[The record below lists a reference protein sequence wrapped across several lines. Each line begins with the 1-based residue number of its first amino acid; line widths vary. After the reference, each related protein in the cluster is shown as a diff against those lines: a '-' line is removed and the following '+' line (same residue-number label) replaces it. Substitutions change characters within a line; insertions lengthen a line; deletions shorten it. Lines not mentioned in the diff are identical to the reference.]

1 MGVIYD
7 CLMTS
12 FRFHVAKRTVMNEE
26 MGLIEEDD
34 LTNDDIT
41 DRALMIEDERELSTL
56 NG

>member
-1 MGVIYD
+1 
-7 CLMTS
+7 MTS
-12 FRFHVAKRTVMNEE
+12 LRFHVAREIVMNEE
-26 MGLIEEDD
+26 MRLIEEDD

>member
-12 FRFHVAKRTVMNEE
+12 LRFHVAREIVMNEE
-26 MGLIEEDD
+26 MGLIEED

>member
-12 FRFHVAKRTVMNEE
+12 LRFHVAKGTVMNEE